1 MAVYLNLVSR
11 SGFWPILLLI
21 LLSILTAQ
29 RVEAKESPSDSGAV
43 PVEVGLRLH
52 QIVEINQKKKNFTA
66 VISIKARWEDPLL
79 AYDPSENTGIMMV
92 SKDAFKALTLKK
104 GTRFPAVVIYNQQGR
119 SHSKN
124 SLISITPQGEV
135 NYLEHYT
142 VVLQAP
148 HFDFRHFPFDTQ
160 LFEIHLDSMFPL
172 DQYLF
177 KELAGYSRVNEDLG
191 EEEWLVT
198 GYSTRI
204 SSSEETSGVSSSRL
218 TLSFTAKRHVVY
230 YITKIFIPVALIII
244 VSWFTFFLKDYSK
257 RIDLSGAN
265 LLIFIAFNFTI
276 AHELPKLGY
285 ITFLDAFLV
294 STFITTSIVVLI
306 NVQLKRLQNLGR
318 DEVVESIDRYGLWV
332 YPLIYFIIMIIT
344 IITFLGG

>member
-1 MAVYLNLVSR
+1 MAVYPNLVSR
-11 SGFWPILLLI
+11 SGFWPILLLV

-29 RVEAKESPSDSGAV
+29 RVEAKGSPSGPV

-66 VISIKARWEDPLL
+66 VISIKARWKDPLL
-79 AYDPSENTGIMMV
+79 AYDPSEDTGIKML
-92 SKDAFKALTLKK
+92 SKKAFKALTLKK
-104 GTRFPAVVIYNQQGR
+104 GTRFPAVVIYNQQGNR
-119 SHSKN
+119 HSHN
-124 SLISITPQGEV
+124 SLILITPAGEV
-135 NYLEHYT
+135 NFLEHFT

-160 LFEIHLDSMFPL
+160 LFEIHLDSMFPEGHFV
-172 DQYLF
+172 F
-177 KELAGYSRVNEDLG
+177 KKLAGYTTIGGELG

-198 GYSTRI
+198 GFSNRITSTTDTI
-204 SSSEETSGVSSSRL
+204 GVAGPRF
-218 TLSFTAKRHVVY
+218 TLAFTAKRHAVY
-230 YITKIFIPVALIII
+230 YLTKIFIPVALIII

-257 RIDLSGAN
+257 RIDLAGAN
-265 LLIFIAFNFTI
+265 LLLFIAFNFTI

-294 STFITTSIVVLI
+294 STFIITSVVVLI

-318 DEVVESIDRYGLWV
+318 DRVAEAIDRYMLWV